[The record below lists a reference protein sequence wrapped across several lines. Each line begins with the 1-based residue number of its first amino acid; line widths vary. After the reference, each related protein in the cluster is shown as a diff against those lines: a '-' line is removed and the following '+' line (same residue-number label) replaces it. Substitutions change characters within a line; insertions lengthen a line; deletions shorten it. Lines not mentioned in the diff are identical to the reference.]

1 MKIRSFFAAALVA
14 VAAFAG
20 CEQEEPLGLPDVTL
34 GATDLEFTQE
44 GGSQEMKFTATRQ
57 WKVEYDADWIAVT
70 PEGGQGSNNEQSLTV
85 TVTENT
91 KANRT
96 AKVTVTIGMVSKA
109 FNVNQAGPGGA
120 TDGVEALTVK
130 EFIEKADTENYYRL
144 TGTVSGFSATYCSF
158 DITDETGKIYV
169 YSVTDESKSEWVDKI
184 KNGGTVVL
192 QGKYLFYAQKSQ
204 HEVVDAIIE
213 SFTEG
218 GQTGGGGDTDA
229 SAVYRN
235 NFDKAEATKTFGSGE
250 SWPYLDQFDGW
261 MNQAGTGAAG
271 VTYGYEGMSARA
283 NSTSDSSYSDYSGSG
298 MNNMFFGKSAYL
310 ATYGISLGTAVNFN
324 ISFGTE
330 KYDGNNKTA
339 KFDPAEFHVYLS
351 NDGVKWVE
359 LAYTFA
365 GTEAGRW
372 NVASAD
378 FTVPSGTSKLSVC
391 MAADVASV
399 YRMDDVKIVSTDKAG
414 TAIDFSKGVEMDFA
428 GGDDSGNND
437 NPGEDTDAEKP
448 ASLTKVTVAEFKTKE
463 VNETD
468 WYELTGK
475 ITEIQKEDWGNFV
488 IEDETGS
495 VLIYGMTSKW
505 VGSNDKSFSQL
516 DLKVGDTVTLGTLR
530 GEYNGTPQ
538 GGGNK
543 IPAYYISH
551 VAGEGS
557 SDDNNG
563 GDNGN
568 ASVPESK
575 GKKTVQEF
583 IAAADNAN
591 YYELTGTVSG
601 FNPTYCSFDLTD
613 ATGKIYVY
621 SVLADSESQW
631 SSKIKNGGTVTIYGK
646 YMFYEKKSQH
656 EVVDA
661 YIVSYTP
668 GEGGNE
674 GGNDDGGDDAGSGVD
689 PDWAYTFAKD
699 DFGSE
704 YSGRV
709 TATFNGLTWNLE
721 MDAKFF
727 GFDSSNGRG
736 LQMGKKTEPA
746 TLITLSTEGV
756 TGTIKK
762 LVVNTSGAS
771 GTNAV
776 LTVSVGGSQFGEP
789 AEVTKSA
796 ADYTFE
802 GSASGKLELKWTN
815 SAQAAVYI
823 KSIAIELE

>member
-109 FNVNQAGPGGA
+109 FNVNQVGPGGA

-229 SAVYRN
+229 SAVYHN

-283 NSTSDSSYSDYSGSG
+283 NSTFDSSYSDYSGSG

-475 ITEIQKEDWGNFV
+475 ITEIQKTDWGNFV
-488 IEDETGS
+488 IEDETGDI
-495 VLIYGMTSKW
+495 LIYGMTSKW

-516 DLKVGDTVTLGTLR
+516 GLKVGDTVTLGTLR
-530 GEYNGTPQ
+530 SEYNGTPQ

-551 VAGEGS
+551 VAGEGG
-557 SDDNNG
+557 DD
-563 GDNGN
+563 
-568 ASVPESK
+568 S
-575 GKKTVQEF
+575 
-583 IAAADNAN
+583 
-591 YYELTGTVSG
+591 
-601 FNPTYCSFDLTD
+601 
-613 ATGKIYVY
+613 
-621 SVLADSESQW
+621 
-631 SSKIKNGGTVTIYGK
+631 
-646 YMFYEKKSQH
+646 
-656 EVVDA
+656 
-661 YIVSYTP
+661 
-668 GEGGNE
+668 
-674 GGNDDGGDDAGSGVD
+674 GNDDGGNTEID
-689 PDWAYTFAKD
+689 PDAFTIVLDASSKLCDEFPEGSTGVTVTTTYTIGDYEWTFSPSSGNKFSWYTDGYVLWGKKDGYILMPAVEGKKLTKVIILTGKNASVKVQVGVYDAEGTAAVAGGEAKTLSEKNAEFAYT
-699 DFGSE
+699 
-704 YSGRV
+704 
-709 TATFNGLTWNLE
+709 LTN
-721 MDAKFF
+721 
-727 GFDSSNGRG
+727 
-736 LQMGKKTEPA
+736 TE
-746 TLITLSTEGV
+746 
-756 TGTIKK
+756 
-762 LVVNTSGAS
+762 VNTNYQFRVVSAH
-771 GTNAV
+771 NAQFQK
-776 LTVSVGGSQFGEP
+776 LT
-789 AEVTKSA
+789 
-796 ADYTFE
+796 
-802 GSASGKLELKWTN
+802 L
-815 SAQAAVYI
+815 VY
-823 KSIAIELE
+823 E

>member
-1 MKIRSFFAAALVA
+1 MKIRSFFAGLIMAA
-14 VAAFAG
+14 AAFIG
-20 CEQEEPLGLPDVTL
+20 CEQEEQLGMPDVTL
-34 GATDLEFTQE
+34 GATDLEFTQDA
-44 GGSQEMKFTATRQ
+44 GSQEMKFTATRE

-70 PEGGQGSNNEQSLTV
+70 PEGGQGSNSEQTLTV

-91 KANRT
+91 KGNRT

-109 FNVNQAGPGGA
+109 FNVNQAGPEGE

-144 TGTVSGFSATYCSF
+144 SGTVSGFNANYCSF
-158 DITDETGKIYV
+158 DITDASGKIYV
-169 YSVTDESKSEWVDKI
+169 YSVTAESKAEWTDKI

-192 QGKYLFYAQKSQ
+192 QGKYEFYEAKSQ

-218 GQTGGGGDTDA
+218 QSTGGNVDTK
-229 SAVYRN
+229 AVYHN
-235 NFDKAEATKTFGSGE
+235 NYDKAEATKTYGSGE
-250 SWPYLDQFDGW
+250 SWPYLDEFEGW
-261 MNQAGTGAAG
+261 KNQAGTGAAG
-271 VTYGYEGMSARA
+271 VTYAFEGMSARA

-310 ATYGISLGTAVNFN
+310 ATYNILLGSDVNFN

-330 KYDGNNKTA
+330 KYDGNDKSA
-339 KFDPAEFHVYLS
+339 KFNPDEFHVYLS
-351 NDGVKWVE
+351 NDGKKWVE
-359 LAYTFA
+359 LDYTFA

-391 MAADVASV
+391 MAADKASV
-399 YRMDDVKIVSTDKAG
+399 YRMDDLKIVVSDKAG
-414 TAIDFSKGVEMDFA
+414 VAIDFSKGVEKDFA
-428 GGDDSGNND
+428 AGEDSGNDD
-437 NPGEDTDAEKP
+437 NTGVEKP
-448 ASLTKVTVAEFKTKE
+448 ASLTKVTIDEFKKKA

-505 VGSNDKSFSQL
+505 VGSNDKSFSQIG
-516 DLKVGDTVTLGTLR
+516 LKVGDTVTLGTLR

-551 VAGEGS
+551 VAGEG
-557 SDDNNG
+557 
-563 GDNGN
+563 GN
-568 ASVPESK
+568 
-575 GKKTVQEF
+575 
-583 IAAADNAN
+583 
-591 YYELTGTVSG
+591 
-601 FNPTYCSFDLTD
+601 
-613 ATGKIYVY
+613 
-621 SVLADSESQW
+621 DS
-631 SSKIKNGGTVTIYGK
+631 
-646 YMFYEKKSQH
+646 
-656 EVVDA
+656 
-661 YIVSYTP
+661 
-668 GEGGNE
+668 GNE
-674 GGNDDGGDDAGSGVD
+674 GGNDDSGNDSGSSIDA
-689 PDWAYTFAKD
+689 DWSYTFAKD

-721 MDAKFF
+721 MDATFF

-736 LQMGKKTEPA
+736 LQMGKKAEPA